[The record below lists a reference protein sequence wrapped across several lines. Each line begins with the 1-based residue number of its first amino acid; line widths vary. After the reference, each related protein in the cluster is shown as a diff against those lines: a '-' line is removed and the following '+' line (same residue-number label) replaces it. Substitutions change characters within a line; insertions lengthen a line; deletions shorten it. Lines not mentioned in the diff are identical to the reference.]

1 MLVCPGFEFEEASKH
16 SIHLGCQCVQVL
28 SLNITRTPMEVISF
42 RTVED
47 GGKSTT
53 MKTGPE
59 LKLWVKKLMFTFHFY
74 SSLLL
79 IGFFLTSISLKDAHH
94 LGICDG

>member
-1 MLVCPGFEFEEASKH
+1 MLVCPGFDFEEASKH

-42 RTVED
+42 RTLED

-59 LKLWVKKLMFTFHFY
+59 LKLWVTLIFSVLFIP
-74 SSLLL
+74 SLLL
-79 IGFFLTSISLKDAHH
+79 IGIFLTSISLKDAHH
-94 LGICDG
+94 LGKCDG

>member
-28 SLNITRTPMEVISF
+28 SLNITRKPMEAISF

-59 LKLWVKKLMFTFHFY
+59 LKLWVTLIFSVLFIP
-74 SSLLL
+74 SLLL
-79 IGFFLTSISLKDAHH
+79 IGIFLTLISLKDAHH
-94 LGICDG
+94 LGKCDG

>member
-1 MLVCPGFEFEEASKH
+1 MLVCPGFEFEEVSKH
-16 SIHLGCQCVQVL
+16 SIYLGVQVL
-28 SLNITRTPMEVISF
+28 SLNITRKPMEAISF

-59 LKLWVKKLMFTFHFY
+59 LKLWVTLIFSVLFIP
-74 SSLLL
+74 SLLL
-79 IGFFLTSISLKDAHH
+79 IGIFLTSISLKDAHH
-94 LGICDG
+94 LGKCDG